1 MRSGYL
7 RYFIGFVVALGLIIV
22 LIILLFSG
30 NSNTA
35 SRTLAPRLLSSYA
48 DTGSVATMTI
58 DGPIVAQSTHT
69 SIRVSIDRNSATYQQ
84 YVGYDGS
91 IVKTKSYDN
100 STNSYA
106 AFLRALAHAGYNL
119 GDTNPAITNPTGYCP
134 QGSIYTFTLDDN
146 GSSVYKFWTTSCGTP
161 KTYKGNTN
169 LTVQLFKSQI
179 PDYSQL
185 VDGIYFN

>member
-7 RYFIGFVVALGLIIV
+7 RYFIGFVVALGLIIT

-30 NSNTA
+30 NSNTT
-35 SRTLAPRLLSSYA
+35 SKTVAPRLLSSYS
-48 DTGSVATMTI
+48 DTGSVASMTI

-69 SIRVSIDRNSATYQQ
+69 SIRVSVDRNSATFQQ
-84 YVGYDGS
+84 YVGYDGTVVNS
-91 IVKTKSYDN
+91 KSYSN

-106 AFLRALAHAGYNL
+106 AFLRALAHAGFNL
-119 GDTNPAITNPTGYCP
+119 GVTNPAITNSTGYCP
-134 QGSIYTFTLDDN
+134 LGSIYTFGLSDQ
-146 GSSVYKFWTTSCGTP
+146 GSDVYKFWTTSCGTP

-179 PDYSQL
+179 PDFSQL
-185 VDGIYFN
+185 VDGLYL